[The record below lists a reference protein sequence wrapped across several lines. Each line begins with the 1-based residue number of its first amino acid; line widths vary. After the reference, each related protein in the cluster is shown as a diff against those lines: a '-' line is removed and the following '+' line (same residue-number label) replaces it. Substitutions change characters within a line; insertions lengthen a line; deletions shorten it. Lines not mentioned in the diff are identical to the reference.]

1 MRLFT
6 FLLFAGLITGCT
18 DLEINEAIPSIDHI
32 TADNMSSKL
41 GRFNIESDPDSFE
54 YMYKNFE
61 AKIEI
66 SAKITYYDAQNN
78 LVFTEN
84 GMIDIRGS
92 GSANN
97 EMKSIGIVF
106 DRKIDNLKYQLI
118 ETSQALPGH
127 DLSKIQNVRL
137 RNSGNDDG
145 ITHLKDLALTNFVI
159 ANGLEL
165 ELKYGASVQVFSNG
179 AYFGLLNIR
188 SENDRLALSDLLN
201 VDSSSITMMKMDF
214 YNGNMEYKEGDE
226 ALAQS
231 LRQAI
236 KDENANDLN
245 ELLNIDNFIDYI
257 VYQDYIGNVDW
268 PHNNARMY
276 SVNGNKFRFLL
287 YDLDLAVTRNKMHR
301 LPQMEYL
308 DDDIS
313 KMYQILRAN
322 DETFIPAL
330 ENRQKTLYEQFSPA
344 QFNRITDELS
354 NNIDGEIE
362 YLIAKY
368 GPPNSSIEWRMNV
381 EQLKRDFDRCD
392 YYNRRKYGLK

>member
-1 MRLFT
+1 MRFFT
-6 FLLFAGLITGCT
+6 FLLFASLIFGCT
-18 DLEINEAIPSIDHI
+18 HLEIEETIPSLDGI
-32 TADNMSSKL
+32 TAANIDSKL

-54 YMYKNFE
+54 YMYRNFKE
-61 AKIEI
+61 KIEI
-66 SAKITYYDAQNN
+66 SAQIEYYDAQNN
-78 LVFTEN
+78 LVFTESGIIN
-84 GMIDIRGS
+84 IRGS

-106 DRKIDNLKYQLI
+106 DKKIDNLKYQI
-118 ETSQALPGH
+118 IKTNQALPGH

-145 ITHLKDLALTNFVI
+145 ITQLKDLSLTNFVI

-165 ELKYGASVQVFSNG
+165 ELKYGTPVQVFSNG
-179 AYFGLLNIR
+179 LYFGLLNVR
-188 SENDRLALSDLLN
+188 TENDRLALSDLLN
-201 VDSSSITMMKMDF
+201 VDSSSITMMKIDF
-214 YNGNMEYKEGDE
+214 YNGNMKYKEGDE
-226 ALAQS
+226 ELAQR

-236 KDENANDLN
+236 KDENANELN
-245 ELLNIDNFIDYI
+245 ELLSIDNFIDYI
-257 VYQDYIGNVDW
+257 VYQDYIGNIDW

-287 YDLDLAVTRNKMHR
+287 YDLDLAVTQNKMQR

-313 KMYQILRAN
+313 KMYQILRDK

-330 ENRQKTLYEQFSPA
+330 ENRQKILYTQFSPA
-344 QFNRITDELS
+344 SFNMITDELS

-368 GPPNSSIEWRMNV
+368 GPPNSTLEWQMNV

-392 YYNRRKYGLK
+392 YYNRKKYGLK